1 MYENARFKHTLLQYK
16 QRAYGSSKEPEEHKL
31 LQGKQ
36 GSLIE
41 NWYWNSDFFLFP
53 FKRNF
58 FKEKKK
64 SKQEK
69 IKLTTQ
75 EISPAGLHSFLVQK
89 SSKVWKYNQLQ
100 LRMSL
105 KHKEWLLS

>member
-1 MYENARFKHTLLQYK
+1 MYENARCKHTLLQYK

-64 SKQEK
+64 ASKEK
-69 IKLTTQ
+69 
-75 EISPAGLHSFLVQK
+75 SH
-89 SSKVWKYNQLQ
+89 
-100 LRMSL
+100 
-105 KHKEWLLS
+105 

>member
-64 SKQEK
+64 KQARKNQTNHPRKQSSWFTFFSSTKVFESV
-69 IKLTTQ
+69 
-75 EISPAGLHSFLVQK
+75 EIQPAPVKNVFK
-89 SSKVWKYNQLQ
+89 A
-100 LRMSL
+100 
-105 KHKEWLLS
+105 